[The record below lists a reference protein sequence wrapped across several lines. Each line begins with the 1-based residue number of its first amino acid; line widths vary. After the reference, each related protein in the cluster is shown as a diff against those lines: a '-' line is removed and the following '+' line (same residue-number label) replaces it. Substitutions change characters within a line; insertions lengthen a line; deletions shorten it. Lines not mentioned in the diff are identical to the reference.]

1 MSNNNSSEELQP
13 HCGFFQRAVR
23 GGCRPAYLGIR
34 AGACKIM
41 LALVCSVCIP
51 MYAMAQTAQEPQP
64 SVIIER
70 LVGQDLTYAIAQVG
84 KLTFA
89 NDSVYL
95 VAHEGNI
102 LGKEAQAKTHKIAFS
117 NVENPTD
124 ASEVSI
130 CDFHVYPNPTSD
142 HLTISGLEAGTV
154 IRIYANDG
162 KLIETTTA
170 DNNTA
175 TLPVSHLAQG
185 TYLLQINTQII
196 KFIKQ

>member
-1 MSNNNSSEELQP
+1 MSNNNSSEELQS
-13 HCGFFQRAVR
+13 HCGVFLRAVWV
-23 GGCRPAYLGIR
+23 GDRPAYLGIR

-51 MYAMAQTAQEPQP
+51 VYAMAQTPDEPQP

-70 LVGQDLTYAIAQVG
+70 LVGQDLTYALAQVG

-102 LGKEAQAKTHKIAFS
+102 LGKEAKAKTRKIIFGNA
-117 NVENPTD
+117 ETPTD
-124 ASEVSI
+124 APEVSI
-130 CDFHVYPNPTSD
+130 SNIHVYPNPTSD

-162 KLIETTTA
+162 KLLETTTA

-175 TLPVSHLAQG
+175 TLPVSHLAQD